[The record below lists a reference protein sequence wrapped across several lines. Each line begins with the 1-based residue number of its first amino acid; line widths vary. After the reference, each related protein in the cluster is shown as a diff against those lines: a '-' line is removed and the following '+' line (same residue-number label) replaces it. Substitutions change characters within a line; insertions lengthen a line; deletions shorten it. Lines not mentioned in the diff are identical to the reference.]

1 MMAKYLWDECI
12 PQHFTRFFTK
22 VKNPIVL
29 SNPKLTYQKA
39 NGFMKNFIEED
50 PNRINILKYK
60 TEKKI

>member
-1 MMAKYLWDECI
+1 MYSTT
-12 PQHFTRFFTK
+12 FYSFFYK
-22 VKNPIVL
+22 SENPIVL

-60 TEKKI
+60 TEKKL

>member
-1 MMAKYLWDECI
+1 MGWVYSTT
-12 PQHFTRFFTK
+12 FYSFFYK
-22 VKNPIVL
+22 SENPIVL

-60 TEKKI
+60 TEKKL